1 MQHLD
6 NKEHLFVLLA
16 EGLTVLTPNNRLSES
31 ILQQYFIHSQNK
43 TVDKPFCMPFNVAIS
58 KAYEQLHFHSSLVH
72 PTLLNSAQCQHVWQ
86 KIIKSHPDITYSDGL
101 LQSVISA
108 WERCQQWQ
116 IQSDE
121 ATFHYTTQTQQFQ
134 QWCQNFEAQLN
145 QKQLMTECQL
155 IPYLIQKNSLLFSQ
169 PVVWVCFDDFNPQQ
183 KELQAH
189 LAKNGLTQYLYDL
202 TDSPTIPQVLKAPN
216 DKEEYQQ
223 LIAWLQQQLQH
234 NRSRIG
240 VVVPE
245 LQQKSQAI
253 QRILTSHF
261 NPALFNISLGQPL
274 SQFPLVAHAL
284 SMLHQD
290 TKYLTPHQASLLLQ
304 SPYLSGAQ
312 EEFLARSEYLQEASL
327 LEDHMIP
334 LPVFIRDIQATA
346 PKLAGLL
353 SQMVFYPQEA
363 SINEWI
369 HLFQE
374 RLNSLGFPGDYG
386 LNSENYQCIHRFN
399 LLFDELRQLSL
410 LSRRLNKGEALAAL
424 HQLADNIIFQ
434 AKKTNT
440 PIQICGLLEA
450 SGCEFDSLW
459 VMGLTDQCLP
469 QKVHLSAFIPPHL
482 QRDLLMPHSLP
493 ARELQFAKQ
502 ILRRLQHSADEV
514 VFSYA
519 QLQGDNPNLPC
530 SLLSEFPSFQPLLIH
545 HQFIQTDLTPME
557 DSYTI
562 PISTEESISGGT
574 AILAN
579 QAKCPFKAFAEH
591 RLRAKASSQT
601 TEGLDAKERGKIIHR
616 VMELLWKAL
625 GDQHQLFDLA
635 EKALEAQ
642 IDQAIHTALARLK
655 EHHPESFPPTAQEVE
670 YIRLKRLV
678 HDSLAWEKQRSP
690 FTIAGLEQS
699 YTINLAGLDFQV
711 RVDRID
717 QVADKKWII
726 DYKSSLPNSKP
737 WNEDRPKE
745 PQLLLYALL
754 DNQIN
759 ALLLMQLKRGKISC
773 SGFSEEKQGI
783 IGMSSVKKEETWEEN
798 RSHWQEQ
805 LTVLAEEFKQGYCP
819 PQPVQ
824 TSLCQQCDYQS
835 LCRFQAND

>member
-1 MQHLD
+1 MQALH
-6 NKEHLFVLLA
+6 NKDHLFALLA
-16 EGLTVLTPNNRLSES
+16 EGVTVLTPNNRLSES
-31 ILQQYFIHSQNK
+31 ILQQYFIHRQCK
-43 TVDKPFCMPFNVAIS
+43 TVDKPACMPFNVAIS
-58 KAYEQLHFHSSLVH
+58 KAYEQLHFHSSLIH
-72 PTLLNSAQCQHVWQ
+72 PTLLNSAQCQHLWQ

-121 ATFHYTTQTQQFQ
+121 PTFYYTIQTQQFQ
-134 QWCQNFEAQLN
+134 QWCQYVEMQLN
-145 QKQLMTECQL
+145 QKQLIAECQL
-155 IPYLIQKNSLLFSQ
+155 IPYLIQKSSLLFLQ

-189 LAKNGLTQYLYDL
+189 LAKNGLTQYIYDL
-202 TDSPTIPQVLKAPN
+202 TDRSTIPQVLKASD

-223 LIAWLQQQLQH
+223 LIAWLQVQLQH

-253 QRILTSHF
+253 QRILSSHF

-284 SMLHQD
+284 SMLHLD
-290 TKYLTPHQASLLLQ
+290 TQYLTPHQASLLLQ

-327 LEDHMIP
+327 LEDHIIP
-334 LPVFIRDIQATA
+334 LTVFIHDLQAST
-346 PKLAGLL
+346 PKLANLL
-353 SQMVFYPQEA
+353 SQIVFYPQEA
-363 SINEWI
+363 SVNEWI

-374 RLNSLGFPGDYG
+374 RLTTLGFPGDYG

-410 LSRRLNKGEALAAL
+410 LSGRLKKEEALAAL
-424 HQLADNIIFQ
+424 HQLADNTIFQ
-434 AKKTNT
+434 AQKVNT

-502 ILRRLQHSADEV
+502 ILRRLQHSANEV

-530 SLLSEFPSFQPLLIH
+530 SLLSEFPPFKSLQIN
-545 HQFIQTDLTPME
+545 HQFSQPDLIPMQ
-557 DSYTI
+557 DGYTI
-562 PISTEESISGGT
+562 PIHIEETISGGT

-601 TEGLDAKERGKIIHR
+601 TEGLDAKEKGKIIHK
-616 VMELLWKAL
+616 VMELLWRAL
-625 GDQHQLFDLA
+625 GDQQQLFNLEDV
-635 EKALEAQ
+635 ALKAQ
-642 IDQAIHTALARLK
+642 IDQAIHTALAPLK
-655 EHHPESFPPTAQEVE
+655 EHHPKSFPPTAQEVE

-678 HDSLAWEKQRSP
+678 EDSLAWEKQRPP

-711 RVDRID
+711 RVDRLD
-717 QVADKKWII
+717 QVADKKWVI
-726 DYKSSLPNSKP
+726 DYKSSLPSSKP

-759 ALLLMQLKRGKISC
+759 ALLLVQLKRGKITC
-773 SGFSEEKQGI
+773 SGFCEEKPGI
-783 IGMSSVKKEETWEEN
+783 SGISSVKKEETWEEN
-798 RSHWQEQ
+798 RLHWQEQ
-805 LTVLAEEFKQGYCP
+805 LTTLAEEFKQGHCP
-819 PQPVQ
+819 PQPAQ
-824 TSLCQQCDYQS
+824 TNLCQQCDYQS